1 MRAMRTEMKI
11 TLASML
17 ALGVCVWVG
26 ETRADGLTGG
36 DDIALGSG
44 VGSSDLQSLN
54 GGLQILNAQTQVT
67 QGGTVDNNDIDN
79 TGGTIETGA
88 AVNNVFSTGGISL
101 VASNTGMNAL
111 IQQTVTINVLFAPQN

>member
-1 MRAMRTEMKI
+1 MRTVMKT

-26 ETRADGLTGG
+26 ETRADGLTGS

-54 GGLQILNAQTQVT
+54 GGLQILNAQTTTGQT
-67 QGGTVDNNDIDN
+67 GTVADNPIDNN
-79 TGGTIETGA
+79 GGTIQTGA
-88 AVNNVFSTGGISL
+88 AVNNVFTSSGISL
-101 VASNTGMNAL
+101 VASNTGINSV
-111 IQQTVTINVLFAPQN
+111 IQQTVAINVLFAPQN

>member
-1 MRAMRTEMKI
+1 MRTVMKT

-54 GGLQILNAQTQVT
+54 GGAARLLTAQTQ
-67 QGGTVDNNDIDN
+67 
-79 TGGTIETGA
+79 
-88 AVNNVFSTGGISL
+88 
-101 VASNTGMNAL
+101 
-111 IQQTVTINVLFAPQN
+111 